1 MSLVLCFHC
10 GFASLQEQAWSVHS
24 DRAAPVD
31 SSTVKEWKQTGQPT
45 TVNSSRARF
54 TDHDSHVDE
63 PACGN
68 TVQDQRKSGSVKP
81 GWKGFGFLI
90 VGQSAA
96 EELPVPPCSPASFL
110 HSDQKP

>member
-1 MSLVLCFHC
+1 M
-10 GFASLQEQAWSVHS
+10 
-24 DRAAPVD
+24 D

-45 TVNSSRARF
+45 TVKSSRARF
-54 TDHDSHVDE
+54 TDPDPHVDE

-68 TVQDQRKSGSVKP
+68 TLQDQRKSGSVKP
-81 GWKGFGFLI
+81 GWKGFGFPI

-96 EELPVPPCSPASFL
+96 EVLPVPPRSPASIL